1 MAVLG
6 SHCLIL
12 EIPFITYQTSMLSK
26 ERRHGRGFFR
36 KKPGQRS
43 CSLGWDLELL
53 TLQMGM
59 GFWEMKQFFSLLES
73 PLGSPQ
79 LIVFMSSQRQ
89 MSWEKSFLWNV
100 PNPAEPFRTPLAG
113 SFPGSLLSLILF
125 SFASCSCTDDVHTSL
140 LVAPKSRAC
149 KKFLR
154 ASWSS
159 VAYVRLRFSEISR
172 PHHVLVYWSIMNTL
186 FSKVLLF
193 SVHAY
198 MWVCECVACPQS
210 MGEFLWH
217 YIASFGVGRQDVCE
231 SVTVCVHTHECK
243 CVFVCT

>member
-1 MAVLG
+1 
-6 SHCLIL
+6 
-12 EIPFITYQTSMLSK
+12 
-26 ERRHGRGFFR
+26 
-36 KKPGQRS
+36 
-43 CSLGWDLELL
+43 
-53 TLQMGM
+53 M

-113 SFPGSLLSLILF
+113 SFPASFLSLILF

-149 KKFLR
+149 KKPLR

-159 VAYVRLRFSEISR
+159 VAYACLRFSAISR
-172 PHHVLVYWSIMNTL
+172 PHHVFVYYLWIVEYFEYIIFKGFYCFL
-186 FSKVLLF
+186 F
-193 SVHAY
+193 
-198 MWVCECVACPQS
+198 MC
-210 MGEFLWH
+210 
-217 YIASFGVGRQDVCE
+217 ICE
-231 SVTVCVHTHECK
+231 SVNVWHVPRAWESFFGITLLLLEWGGRMCVRMWLWACTYTNVSVFLYAHSCVCMYMCMCRYTCVYVHI
-243 CVFVCT
+243 